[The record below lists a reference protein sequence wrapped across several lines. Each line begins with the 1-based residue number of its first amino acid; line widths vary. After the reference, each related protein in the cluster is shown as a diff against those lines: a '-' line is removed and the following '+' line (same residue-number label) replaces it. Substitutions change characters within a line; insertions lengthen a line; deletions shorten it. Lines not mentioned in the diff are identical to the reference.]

1 MDTLSLDTI
10 GNDVIECIIN
20 FLHISDLFVLAHVS
34 RVFRVIGQKYQNVKF
49 DSKYAARTNNIELL
63 KWAISNEYYNNK
75 QGCKGVASIGKI
87 STFEYLL
94 RRKFRVNNSA
104 YCYAIKYSKYN
115 NLQWLLYSFSTY
127 SFKIFIYMAKYEIS
141 EKVLDY
147 TKTFLTN
154 TTKNKKLPNPLFKKV
169 NKFLKYVIKNNKIG
183 IMVIAM
189 DLFRIPYISPLKYM
203 VKYNNFSYYEELW
216 QNTDGTFIPEDYYY
230 LAKAGKLDVYAELF
244 YANKNENESM
254 QYLIYYTKPSFWITL
269 ENFNCVSDKSVK
281 YAIQSGSTKKLKYLL
296 DNGGIITKKMWLLI
310 PYIKSVNMMRILFKH
325 EKEISKKTVD
335 LAMMTSNIEAL
346 KWLNKK
352 GLNINYKLI
361 DYVIEICDDEMVQY
375 IYDQVISKNSELL
388 NKTLKNDSISYE
400 FIKILCKTQSY
411 FTKEFIDNALLSDE
425 DKILRIIFESGA
437 TEKITDGVFNLEL
450 AIANNS
456 ILYKFVRQNNIPY
469 DIDKLID
476 FLIKDKKSEYL
487 STVIRDGYLITDDF
501 IKKICSNIY
510 DMSLIFYL
518 IRYAEYQHFK
528 FSVEL
533 FEIIVSSCKLRI
545 NMNSFRINS
554 ALCDVDAY
562 AVLVN
567 YFLQEYRYKISE
579 NVMKM
584 TIRNNRDMTFL
595 CLIEIYIG
603 DNIFTK
609 EDLVSALKN
618 NFSKPSIKYILKH
631 LKQNVVLDQDLFT
644 YINPT
649 DHTMKKIVELIT
661 SAGVSINSVA
671 INILIP
677 VLNNDLCDLYLACP
691 DHTNNDTQKYLIYNK
706 KFNVS
711 KFLHD
716 NNIRKITLSDFHDAF
731 FDLESDINTL
741 GNISEF
747 MNALVNENILNIND
761 FEMDDY
767 IILYYDDEEKIEE
780 YVLKNTFSKTQLER
794 IRKYSNIYINT
805 TDSEEEVAEA
815 EYINKT
821 CKRLVQLYMSYCVSK
836 KIEEKNKINMKYVNS
851 I

>member
-1 MDTLSLDTI
+1 
-10 GNDVIECIIN
+10 
-20 FLHISDLFVLAHVS
+20 
-34 RVFRVIGQKYQNVKF
+34 
-49 DSKYAARTNNIELL
+49 
-63 KWAISNEYYNNK
+63 
-75 QGCKGVASIGKI
+75 
-87 STFEYLL
+87 
-94 RRKFRVNNSA
+94 
-104 YCYAIKYSKYN
+104 
-115 NLQWLLYSFSTY
+115 
-127 SFKIFIYMAKYEIS
+127 
-141 EKVLDY
+141 
-147 TKTFLTN
+147 
-154 TTKNKKLPNPLFKKV
+154 
-169 NKFLKYVIKNNKIG
+169 
-183 IMVIAM
+183 
-189 DLFRIPYISPLKYM
+189 
-203 VKYNNFSYYEELW
+203 
-216 QNTDGTFIPEDYYY
+216 
-230 LAKAGKLDVYAELF
+230 
-244 YANKNENESM
+244 
-254 QYLIYYTKPSFWITL
+254 
-269 ENFNCVSDKSVK
+269 
-281 YAIQSGSTKKLKYLL
+281 
-296 DNGGIITKKMWLLI
+296 
-310 PYIKSVNMMRILFKH
+310 
-325 EKEISKKTVD
+325 
-335 LAMMTSNIEAL
+335 
-346 KWLNKK
+346 
-352 GLNINYKLI
+352 
-361 DYVIEICDDEMVQY
+361 
-375 IYDQVISKNSELL
+375 
-388 NKTLKNDSISYE
+388 
-400 FIKILCKTQSY
+400 
-411 FTKEFIDNALLSDE
+411 
-425 DKILRIIFESGA
+425 
-437 TEKITDGVFNLEL
+437 
-450 AIANNS
+450 
-456 ILYKFVRQNNIPY
+456 
-469 DIDKLID
+469 
-476 FLIKDKKSEYL
+476 
-487 STVIRDGYLITDDF
+487 
-501 IKKICSNIY
+501 
-510 DMSLIFYL
+510 
-518 IRYAEYQHFK
+518 
-528 FSVEL
+528 
-533 FEIIVSSCKLRI
+533 
-545 NMNSFRINS
+545 
-554 ALCDVDAY
+554 
-562 AVLVN
+562 
-567 YFLQEYRYKISE
+567 
-579 NVMKM
+579 
-584 TIRNNRDMTFL
+584 MTFL